1 MRAFK
6 IAALSLVGA
15 VSMLA
20 GLSQSGFRWTGT
32 LTPGE
37 SIEVQDANGNIR
49 AEPSDGK
56 DVEVIA
62 RGTSSSEDVSHVQIR
77 VMRRAEGIVI
87 CAVYPKDQTG
97 PGDCA
102 MLGTAGLGPAGLGSA
117 KTSSPQ
123 SGPKVEFAVRVP
135 KGVRFVAR
143 TVNGSVEAKA
153 LRSDLEAYTVNG
165 DVKLSTTGA
174 AHAETVNGSITGM
187 VGNRMRD
194 LRFSTVNGN
203 ITLALP
209 LAPNAE
215 IRAKTVH
222 GQISTNL
229 RLPVRQHFSSHTMN
243 GKVGSGGGEVDIS
256 TVNGSIHLRR
266 GCSSLL

>member
-20 GLSQSGFRWTGT
+20 GLSPSGFRWTGT

-56 DVEVIA
+56 DVEVVA
-62 RGTSSSEDVSHVQIR
+62 RRESPSEDVSHVQIR

-97 PGDCA
+97 PADCA
-102 MLGTAGLGPAGLGSA
+102 TLGTAGFRTA
-117 KTSSPQ
+117 KTNRPQ

-165 DVKLSTTGA
+165 NVKLSTTGT

-187 VGNRMRD
+187 IGDRMRD

-203 ITLALP
+203 ITLGLP

-229 RLPVRQHFSSHTMN
+229 RLPVRQHFASHTMN

>member
-1 MRAFK
+1 MIASQERNVMPGFK
-6 IAALSLVGA
+6 ILALLLAGA
-15 VSMLA
+15 GSMLA
-20 GLSQSGFRWTGT
+20 GLSPSGFRWTGQ

-56 DVEVIA
+56 NVEVIA
-62 RGTSSSEDVSHVQIR
+62 RQASSLEDASRVQIR
-77 VMRRAEGIVI
+77 VMRRATGIVI

-102 MLGTAGLGPAGLGSA
+102 ALGSS
-117 KTSSPQ
+117 KPDVPR
-123 SGPKVEFAVRVP
+123 SGPQVEFAVRVP
-135 KGVRFVAR
+135 RGVRFVAR

-153 LRSDLEAYTVNG
+153 LHSDLEAYTVNG
-165 DVKLSTTGA
+165 DVNLSTTGA
-174 AHAETVNGSITGM
+174 AHAETVNGSITGTL
-187 VGNRMRD
+187 GDWMRD

-203 ITLALP
+203 ISLALP
-209 LAPNAE
+209 PAANAE

-229 RLPVRQHFSSHTMN
+229 PLCIRRHFASHTLN

-256 TVNGSIHLRR
+256 TVNGSIHLQRSVR
-266 GCSSLL
+266 SFR

>member
-1 MRAFK
+1 MTASLERNIMRAFK
-6 IAALSLVGA
+6 ILALSLAGA
-15 VSMLA
+15 VCMIA
-20 GLSQSGFRWTGT
+20 GLSPSGFRWTGT

-102 MLGTAGLGPAGLGSA
+102 ALDSGAPTPAA
-117 KTSSPQ
+117 
-123 SGPKVEFAVRVP
+123 SGPEVEFAVRVP

-153 LRSDLEAYTVNG
+153 LHSDLEAYTVNG

-203 ITLALP
+203 ITLGLP
-209 LAPNAE
+209 PAPNAK

-229 RLPVRQHFSSHTMN
+229 RLPVRQHFASHTMN

>member
-1 MRAFK
+1 MRAVK
-6 IAALSLVGA
+6 IVALSLVGA

-20 GLSQSGFRWTGT
+20 GLSPSGFRWTGT

-56 DVEVIA
+56 DVEVVVRRA
-62 RGTSSSEDVSHVQIR
+62 SSSEDVSHVQIR
-77 VMRRAEGIVI
+77 VMRRPEGIVI

-102 MLGTAGLGPAGLGSA
+102 MLGSA
-117 KTSSPQ
+117 RPDSPQ

-229 RLPVRQHFSSHTMN
+229 RLPVRQHFASHSMN

-266 GCSSLL
+266 SVRSFR

>member
-1 MRAFK
+1 MASPGKELMRASNVV
-6 IAALSLVGA
+6 ALSLAGA

-20 GLSQSGFRWTGT
+20 GLSPSGFRWTGT

-49 AEPSDGK
+49 AEPSNGK
-56 DVEVIA
+56 NVEVVV
-62 RGTSSSEDVSHVQIR
+62 RRTSSSEDVSHVQVR
-77 VMRRAEGIVI
+77 VVRRPEGIVI

-102 MLGTAGLGPAGLGSA
+102 ALVSGAPKPTA
-117 KTSSPQ
+117 
-123 SGPKVEFAVRVP
+123 SGPEVEFAVRVP

-153 LRSDLEAYTVNG
+153 LHSDLEAYTVNG
-165 DVKLSTTGA
+165 NVKLSTTGA
-174 AHAETVNGSITGM
+174 AHAETVNGSITGV

-203 ITLALP
+203 ITLGLP
-209 LAPNAE
+209 LEPNAE

-229 RLPVRQHFSSHTMN
+229 RLPVRQHFASHTLN
-243 GKVGSGGGEVDIS
+243 GKVGSGGGEMDIS

>member
-6 IAALSLVGA
+6 IAALLLVGA

-20 GLSQSGFRWTGT
+20 GLSPSGFRWTGT

-56 DVEVIA
+56 DVEVVA
-62 RGTSSSEDVSHVQIR
+62 RRESPSEDVSHVQIR

-97 PGDCA
+97 PADCA
-102 MLGTAGLGPAGLGSA
+102 TLGTAGLRTA
-117 KTSSPQ
+117 KTNRPQ

-135 KGVRFVAR
+135 KGVRFVAQ
-143 TVNGSVEAKA
+143 
-153 LRSDLEAYTVNG
+153 
-165 DVKLSTTGA
+165 
-174 AHAETVNGSITGM
+174 TVNGSITGM
-187 VGNRMRD
+187 IGDRMRD

-203 ITLALP
+203 ITLGLP

-229 RLPVRQHFSSHTMN
+229 RLPVRQHFASHTMN